1 MEFDPE
7 SGTLKCPS
15 CGDSVEIEN
24 IEENIKEHRMTRE
37 ALGTIRAEEKTSHTM
52 VCQGCGAKVEVDAT
66 STAAECPYCGSKYVL
81 SEKQE
86 DALIPDGVI
95 PFRFDRE
102 TAGHT
107 FHSWVKGRFWAPG
120 ELKNLYQR
128 DRLQGIYLPYWTF
141 DARTETDY
149 RARGGRVHH
158 ETYRDSDGKTRTRTY
173 VTWHDVSGHLSY
185 QFDDLL
191 IPASDKLDLG
201 LLDGMDHFNTEELAS
216 YSPEYLSGYGAECF
230 CISLDSAHGQ
240 AIQEMKNRLTQMAD
254 GEVLS
259 RYDQVDGMRIY
270 PVFSG
275 ETYKHVLVPVYATA
289 YQYRDKVYHVL
300 INGQTG
306 MIKGE
311 YPKSIFKIAL
321 CVLLVILFLLLF
333 FYFF

>member
-95 PFRFDRE
+95 PFQ
-102 TAGHT
+102 

-201 LLDGMDHFNTEELAS
+201 LLD
-216 YSPEYLSGYGAECF
+216 GAECF